1 MIMWREGEREWRER
15 GSKQKARV
23 RDKREGRGQAA
34 TFIVD
39 QAYLAV
45 VVGVVT
51 GDVGTT
57 SIQAKGVSTVGEQP
71 GSQSPP

>member
-34 TFIVD
+34 TFIVG

-45 VVGVVT
+45 
-51 GDVGTT
+51 
-57 SIQAKGVSTVGEQP
+57 AR
-71 GSQSPP
+71 